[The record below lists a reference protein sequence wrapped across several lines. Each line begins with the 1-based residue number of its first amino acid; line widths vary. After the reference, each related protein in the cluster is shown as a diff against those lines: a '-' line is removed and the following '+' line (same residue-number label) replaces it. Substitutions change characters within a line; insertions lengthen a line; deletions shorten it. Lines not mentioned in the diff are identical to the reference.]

1 MKGSIRPRS
10 KGSWEICIDVGRDPA
25 TGRRLRHFESV
36 RGTKGAAHQRLAQ
49 LLVELENS
57 GYVRTP
63 RNLTVADYLK
73 SWLHDYVELNCA
85 PKTIESYRSLVELH
99 IIPEIGIGRLADL
112 QPRYLQA
119 LYARKKKGGLS
130 SRTVRYI
137 YSLMVEALGHAVKTG
152 LLARNV
158 ARATEPPRIEHKVM
172 PTMKS
177 EDLESFFEVAKRI
190 PLYHHLFYTL
200 LHTGLR
206 RGEALALK
214 WKHVDMGL
222 ASLGVAAYLSVTQSL
237 NRVNGRLVLGEPKTG
252 AGKRRVA
259 LSPSLVLILRQHRDE
274 QNAAHSLLGKTLT
287 DEDYVFSHPDG
298 TPLDPSTVS
307 HTFSR
312 LLRQAGLPSMPL
324 HSLRHT
330 HATFLLQ
337 AGVHPRVAMERL
349 GHSSIRVTLDTY
361 SHVVG
366 GLQEAAA
373 QRFDDFISAKATS
386 GENVG
391 KMSAERVET
400 TSEITEFRIGVRG
413 FEPPTT

>member
-1 MKGSIRPRS
+1 MRGSIRQRS
-10 KGSWEICIDVGRDPA
+10 KGSWEICLDVGRDPA

-36 RGTKGAAHQRLAQ
+36 RGNKGAAHQRLAQ
-49 LLVELENS
+49 LMVEVEDG

-63 RNLTVADYLK
+63 RNLTVQDYLRG
-73 SWLHDYVELNCA
+73 WLRSYVELNCA
-85 PKTIESYRSLVELH
+85 PKTIESYRSVIELH
-99 IIPEIGIGRLADL
+99 IVPEIGTVRLVDL
-112 QPRYLQA
+112 QARYLQA

-287 DEDYVFSHPDG
+287 NEDYVFSHPDG

-324 HSLRHT
+324 HGLRHT

-373 QRFDDFISAKATS
+373 QRFDDFVSRRGTPE
-386 GENVG
+386 ENVG
-391 KMSAERVET
+391 KMSADTDRNLRNLGNQSRGER
-400 TSEITEFRIGVRG
+400 I
-413 FEPPTT
+413 

>member
-1 MKGSIRPRS
+1 MKGSIRQRA

-36 RGTKGAAHQRLAQ
+36 KGTKGAAHQRLAQ

-85 PKTIESYRSLVELH
+85 PKTIESYRSVVELH
-99 IIPEIGIGRLADL
+99 IIPEIGTVRLADL
-112 QPRYLQA
+112 QPRYLQS
-119 LYARKKKGGLS
+119 LYARKKEGGLS
-130 SRTVRYI
+130 SRTVRYL
-137 YSLMVEALGHAVKTG
+137 YSLMVEALGHAVKMG

-158 ARATEPPRIEHKVM
+158 ARVTEPPRIEHKVM

-177 EDLESFFEVAKRI
+177 EDLESFFEVAKKT
-190 PLYHHLFYTL
+190 PLYYHLFYTL

-237 NRVNGRLVLGEPKTG
+237 SKVNGRLVLREPKTR

-259 LSPSLVLILRQHRDE
+259 LSPSLILLLRQHRDE
-274 QNAAHSLLGKTLT
+274 QNAASALLGKTLT
-287 DEDYVFSHPDG
+287 GEDYVFSHPEG

-312 LLRQAGLPSMPL
+312 ILRQADLPCMPL

-337 AGVHPRVAMERL
+337 AGVHPRIAMERL

-373 QRFDDFISAKATS
+373 QKFDDFVSRRGTP

-391 KMSAERVET
+391 RMSADVDITVKNLGNQSRGER
-400 TSEITEFRIGVRG
+400 I
-413 FEPPTT
+413 

>member
-1 MKGSIRPRS
+1 MKGSIRQRS

-25 TGRRLRHFESV
+25 TGKRLRHFESV
-36 RGTKGAAHQRLAQ
+36 KGNKGAAHQRLAQ
-49 LLVELENS
+49 LLVEMENR
-57 GYVRTP
+57 GYIRTP
-63 RNLTVADYLK
+63 RHLTVSDYLK
-73 SWLHDYVELNCA
+73 GWLHDYVELNCA
-85 PKTIESYRSLVELH
+85 PKTIESYWSVIELH
-99 IIPEIGIGRLADL
+99 IIPEIGTVRLVDL
-112 QPRYLQA
+112 QPSYLQS
-119 LYARKKKGGLS
+119 LYARKKESGLS
-130 SRTVRYI
+130 SRTVRYL

-177 EDLESFFEVAKRI
+177 EDLESFFDVAKKT

-222 ASLGVAAYLSVTQSL
+222 ASLGIAAYLSVSQSL
-237 NRVNGRLVLGEPKTG
+237 NKVNGRLVLREPKTV
-252 AGKRRVA
+252 AGRRRVA
-259 LSPSLVLILRQHRDE
+259 LSPSLVLVLRQHRDE
-274 QNAAHSLLGKTLT
+274 QRAACALLEKALT
-287 DEDYVFSHPDG
+287 DEDYIFSHPDG
-298 TPLDPSTVS
+298 APLDPSTVS
-307 HTFSR
+307 HAFSKI
-312 LLRQAGLPSMPL
+312 LRQAGLPCMPL

-361 SHVVG
+361 SHVIG

-373 QRFDDFISAKATS
+373 QRFDDFVSSK
-386 GENVG
+386 GNPEENVG
-391 KMSAERVET
+391 RMSAKRPEG
-400 TSEITEFRIGVRG
+400 TSNITKLESG
-413 FEPPTT
+413 

>member
-1 MKGSIRPRS
+1 MKGSIRQRS

-25 TGRRLRHFESV
+25 TGRRLRHFESI
-36 RGTKGAAHQRLAQ
+36 RGNKRAAHHRLAQ
-49 LLVELENS
+49 LLVEMENS

-73 SWLHDYVELNCA
+73 GWLHDYVELSCA
-85 PKTIESYRSLVELH
+85 PKTIESYRSVVELH
-99 IIPEIGIGRLADL
+99 IIPEIGTVRLVDL

-119 LYARKKKGGLS
+119 LYARKKEGGLS
-130 SRTVRYI
+130 SRTVRYV
-137 YSLMVEALGHAVKTG
+137 YSLMVEALGHAIKTG
-152 LLARNV
+152 LLARNI

-177 EDLESFFEVAKRI
+177 ENLQSFFEVAKKT

-222 ASLGVAAYLSVTQSL
+222 ASLGVAAYLSVIESL
-237 NRVNGRLVLGEPKTG
+237 NKVNGRLVLSEPKTV
-252 AGKRRVA
+252 AGRRRVA

-274 QNAAHSLLGKTLT
+274 QSAARALLGMKLT
-287 DEDYVFSHPDG
+287 GEDYVFSHAEG
-298 TPLDPSTVS
+298 SPLDPSTVS
-307 HTFSR
+307 HAFSR
-312 LLRQAGLPSMPL
+312 ILRKAGLPCMPL

-337 AGVHPRVAMERL
+337 AGIHPRVAMERL

-373 QRFDDFISAKATS
+373 QKFDDFVSRRGTPE
-386 GENVG
+386 ENVG
-391 KMSAERVET
+391 KMSADLDTTAKNLRNQSRGER
-400 TSEITEFRIGVRG
+400 I
-413 FEPPTT
+413 

>member
-1 MKGSIRPRS
+1 MKGSIRQRS
-10 KGSWEICIDVGRDPA
+10 KGSWEICIDIGRDPA

-36 RGTKGAAHQRLAQ
+36 RGNKGAAHQRLAQ

-85 PKTIESYRSLVELH
+85 PKTIESYRSVVELH
-99 IIPEIGIGRLADL
+99 IIPEIGTVRLADL
-112 QPRYLQA
+112 QPCYLQA
-119 LYARKKKGGLS
+119 LYVRKKEGGLS
-130 SRTVRYI
+130 SRTVRYL
-137 YSLMVEALGHAVKTG
+137 YSLMAEALGRAVKTG

-177 EDLESFFEVAKRI
+177 EDLESFFEVARKT

-237 NRVNGRLVLGEPKTG
+237 NKVNGRLVLREPKTG
-252 AGKRRVA
+252 AGRRRVA
-259 LSPSLVLILRQHRDE
+259 LSPSLVLLLRQHRDE
-274 QNAAHSLLGKTLT
+274 QSAARALLGMKLT
-287 DEDYVFSHPDG
+287 DEDYVFSHPEG
-298 TPLDPSTVS
+298 SPLDPSTVS
-307 HTFSR
+307 HAFSR
-312 LLRQAGLPSMPL
+312 ILRKAGLPCMPL

-337 AGVHPRVAMERL
+337 AGIHPRVAMERL

-373 QRFDDFISAKATS
+373 QKFDDFVSRRGTPA
-386 GENVG
+386 ENVG
-391 KMSAERVET
+391 KMSADLDTTAKNLGNQSRGER
-400 TSEITEFRIGVRG
+400 I
-413 FEPPTT
+413 

>member
-1 MKGSIRPRS
+1 MKGSIRQRS

-25 TGRRLRHFESV
+25 TGKRLRHFESV
-36 RGTKGAAHQRLAQ
+36 KGNKGVAHQRLAQ
-49 LLVELENS
+49 LLVEMGNS
-57 GYVRTP
+57 GYIRTP
-63 RNLTVADYLK
+63 RHLTVSDYLK
-73 SWLHDYVELNCA
+73 GWLHDYVELNCA
-85 PKTIESYRSLVELH
+85 PKTIESYWSVIELH
-99 IIPEIGIGRLADL
+99 IIPEIGTVRLVDL
-112 QPRYLQA
+112 QPSYLQS
-119 LYARKKKGGLS
+119 LYARKKEGGLS
-130 SRTVRYI
+130 SRTVRYL

-177 EDLESFFEVAKRI
+177 EDLESFFDVAKKT

-222 ASLGVAAYLSVTQSL
+222 ASLGIAAYLSVSQSL
-237 NRVNGRLVLGEPKTG
+237 NKVNGRLVLREPKTA
-252 AGKRRVA
+252 AGRRRVA
-259 LSPSLVLILRQHRDE
+259 LSPSLILVLRQHRDE
-274 QNAAHSLLGKTLT
+274 QRAACALLEKTLT
-287 DEDYVFSHPDG
+287 DEDYVFSNPEG
-298 TPLDPSTVS
+298 APLDPSTVS
-307 HTFSR
+307 HAFSR
-312 LLRQAGLPSMPL
+312 ILRQAGLPCMPL

-361 SHVVG
+361 SHVIG

-373 QRFDDFISAKATS
+373 QRFDDFVSAKGTPE
-386 GENVG
+386 ENVG
-391 KMSAERVET
+391 RMSAKRLEG
-400 TSEITEFRIGVRG
+400 SSNITKLESG
-413 FEPPTT
+413 

>member
-1 MKGSIRPRS
+1 
-10 KGSWEICIDVGRDPA
+10 
-25 TGRRLRHFESV
+25 
-36 RGTKGAAHQRLAQ
+36 
-49 LLVELENS
+49 
-57 GYVRTP
+57 
-63 RNLTVADYLK
+63 
-73 SWLHDYVELNCA
+73 
-85 PKTIESYRSLVELH
+85 
-99 IIPEIGIGRLADL
+99 
-112 QPRYLQA
+112 
-119 LYARKKKGGLS
+119 
-130 SRTVRYI
+130 
-137 YSLMVEALGHAVKTG
+137 MVEALGHAVKTG

-158 ARATEPPRIEHKVM
+158 ARATQPPRIEHKVM

-177 EDLESFFEVAKRI
+177 EDLESFFKVAKKT
-190 PLYHHLFYTL
+190 PLYYHLFYTL

-237 NRVNGRLVLGEPKTG
+237 NKVNGRLVLREPKTV

-259 LSPSLVLILRQHRDE
+259 LPPSLVLLLRQHRDE
-274 QNAAHSLLGKTLT
+274 QSAAGALLGRTLT
-287 DEDYVFSHPDG
+287 GEDYVFSHPDG

-312 LLRQAGLPSMPL
+312 ILRQAGLPCMPL

-373 QRFDDFISAKATS
+373 QRFDDFVSRKGTL
-386 GENVG
+386 GENAG
-391 KMSAERVET
+391 KMSAKRAEDT
-400 TSEITEFRIGVRG
+400 TQITEFTIGVRG

>member
-1 MKGSIRPRS
+1 M
-10 KGSWEICIDVGRDPA
+10 
-25 TGRRLRHFESV
+25 
-36 RGTKGAAHQRLAQ
+36 
-49 LLVELENS
+49 
-57 GYVRTP
+57 
-63 RNLTVADYLK
+63 
-73 SWLHDYVELNCA
+73 ELNSVLK
-85 PKTIESYRSLVELH
+85 PIESYRSVIELH
-99 IIPEIGIGRLADL
+99 IIPEICTVRLVDL
-112 QPRYLQA
+112 QPSYLQA
-119 LYARKKKGGLS
+119 LYARKKEGGLS
-130 SRTVRYI
+130 SRTVRYLH
-137 YSLMVEALGHAVKTG
+137 SLMVEALGHAVKTS

-177 EDLESFFEVAKRI
+177 EDLESFFDVAKKT

-222 ASLGVAAYLSVTQSL
+222 ASLGIAAYLSVSQSL
-237 NRVNGRLVLGEPKTG
+237 NKVNGRLVLREPKTA
-252 AGKRRVA
+252 AGRRRVA
-259 LSPSLVLILRQHRDE
+259 LPPSLVLVLRQHRDE
-274 QNAAHSLLGKTLT
+274 QSAACALLGKTLT
-287 DEDYVFSHPDG
+287 DEDYVFSHPEG
-298 TPLDPSTVS
+298 APLDPSTVS
-307 HTFSR
+307 HAFSR
-312 LLRQAGLPSMPL
+312 ILRQAGLPCMPL

-361 SHVVG
+361 SHVIG

-373 QRFDDFISAKATS
+373 QRFDDFVSAKGTP

-391 KMSAERVET
+391 RMSAKRPEG
-400 TSEITEFRIGVRG
+400 TSDITKLESG
-413 FEPPTT
+413 